1 MGVFR
6 VMFFFVIFYLKIKNV
21 IICLLLVVLISS
33 YFVLFK
39 NKFSVIRMELNCLF
53 IFLRLD
59 MKFL

>member
-1 MGVFR
+1 MGVFK
-6 VMFFFVIFYLKIKNV
+6 VMFFFIIFYLKIKNV